1 MIGYDP
7 FLPKEVADSL
17 GVRLTTLEEVIST
30 ADFMT
35 IHTPLLPETRNMISL
50 PQFKMMKPNAR
61 IANVARGGIVNE
73 DDLYTALKEKI
84 IAGAAF
90 DVWCNE
96 PLTDDEKKLLE
107 LDNLVTTPHLGAST
121 VEAQE
126 RVAIEV
132 AEHAVMYLKDG
143 IVSNAINAPR
153 GSLDSETEPYMPLVK
168 NMGSIIQQIVGNH
181 PLNKLEISYCGNLA
195 SKQTKLLTV
204 TTVIG
209 YLEGVIGSANMINAL
224 PVAKSKGIEIFE
236 STKENSNDYA
246 SMVEMKFTYDGITR
260 ELKGT
265 VIGGQPKIL
274 ALDEYATEITL
285 ADKMIILRYN
295 DTPGV
300 IGSVGIAIGEAGINI
315 AHMAVGRAHG
325 KATMFLTIDQ
335 DVPEDVLK
343 AVGAKVNVEEIKY
356 VKLGQ

>member
-1 MIGYDP
+1 
-7 FLPKEVADSL
+7 
-17 GVRLTTLEEVIST
+17 
-30 ADFMT
+30 
-35 IHTPLLPETRNMISL
+35 
-50 PQFKMMKPNAR
+50 
-61 IANVARGGIVNE
+61 
-73 DDLYTALKEKI
+73 
-84 IAGAAF
+84 
-90 DVWCNE
+90 
-96 PLTDDEKKLLE
+96 
-107 LDNLVTTPHLGAST
+107 
-121 VEAQE
+121 
-126 RVAIEV
+126 
-132 AEHAVMYLKDG
+132 
-143 IVSNAINAPR
+143 
-153 GSLDSETEPYMPLVK
+153 
-168 NMGSIIQQIVGNH
+168 
-181 PLNKLEISYCGNLA
+181 
-195 SKQTKLLTV
+195 
-204 TTVIG
+204 
-209 YLEGVIGSANMINAL
+209 
-224 PVAKSKGIEIFE
+224 
-236 STKENSNDYA
+236 
-246 SMVEMKFTYDGITR
+246 MVEMKFTYDGITR

>member
-1 MIGYDP
+1 
-7 FLPKEVADSL
+7 
-17 GVRLTTLEEVIST
+17 
-30 ADFMT
+30 
-35 IHTPLLPETRNMISL
+35 
-50 PQFKMMKPNAR
+50 
-61 IANVARGGIVNE
+61 
-73 DDLYTALKEKI
+73 
-84 IAGAAF
+84 
-90 DVWCNE
+90 
-96 PLTDDEKKLLE
+96 
-107 LDNLVTTPHLGAST
+107 